1 MRDNVQLMSVCLS
14 VCRSVSL
21 QWPLKDLVSRNGCLN
36 RQESFLVS
44 LKDSRAAAD
53 LEKVNKE
60 KEKLQAQVEA
70 LKKAAHVS
78 RHFTHTVRFSGFINV
93 FNRRATVFYRWAK
106 LLELNFF
113 LRRTFH

>member
-1 MRDNVQLMSVCLS
+1 M
-14 VCRSVSL
+14 
-21 QWPLKDLVSRNGCLN
+21 VSRNGLLN
-36 RQESFLVS
+36 RQELFLIS

-78 RHFTHTVRFSGFINV
+78 YLFTQSDP
-93 FNRRATVFYRWAK
+93 
-106 LLELNFF
+106 
-113 LRRTFH
+113 